1 MKNLL
6 GKAKHVI
13 SKAYFWQRLVI
24 FLALLFAFGLT
35 TRIESFGI
43 TLLFFLAAI
52 LSALWLV
59 AQLFRRKN
67 LPVLGKKPMKPWWVR
82 LIAIATIAPL
92 LGMSSLAIG
101 VTAGLAINPFSAQE
115 IAENEARAEAE
126 LQREQQRK
134 AAEELRKA
142 EQAKFDADKAA
153 AEKAAAEE
161 QAKRDAARK
170 AAAEEQAKREAA
182 KKAAAEEQAKR
193 EAAKKAAADA
203 ARKAAAEEQA
213 KREAA
218 KKAAADAAKKAAA
231 GEQAK
236 REAEKKA
243 AAEKAKEESEK
254 TEEPEP
260 ADNQVTDQEPT
271 VDWDRINKLQRS
283 APLLYATEFCGETL
297 KLLDVG
303 IYNFVSASKDGTA
316 IFISTKSG
324 YSVEGNMVYE
334 CISDKLN
341 FSNALQ
347 ANVNTTNALAGT
359 KTWSE
364 NRMDFQWTYHPNN
377 GINMSIVREK
387 ECFLIFCN

>member
-1 MKNLL
+1 MKNFL
-6 GKAKHVI
+6 GKAKDVI
-13 SKAYFWQRLVI
+13 SKAYFWQRLAI

-35 TRIESFGI
+35 TRIEPFGI
-43 TLLFFLAAI
+43 TLVFFLAAI
-52 LSALWLV
+52 LSALWLL

-67 LPVLGKKPMKPWWVR
+67 SPVLGKKPMKSWWVR
-82 LIAIATIAPL
+82 LIAIATIAPI

-101 VTAGLAINPFSAQE
+101 VGAGLAINPFSAQE

-134 AAEELRKA
+134 AAEELRKS
-142 EQAKFDADKAA
+142 EQAKFEADKAA

-170 AAAEEQAKREAA
+170 AAAEEQAKR
-182 KKAAAEEQAKR
+182 
-193 EAAKKAAADA
+193 DA

-213 KREAA
+213 KRDAE
-218 KKAAADAAKKAAA
+218 KKAAAEAA
-231 GEQAK
+231 
-236 REAEKKA
+236 KKA

-260 ADNQVTDQEPT
+260 ADNQVSDQGPT
-271 VDWDRINKLQRS
+271 VDWDRINKFKDS

-303 IYNFVSASKDGTA
+303 IYNFVSTSKDGTA